1 MATKNS
7 QTTYKFNCHAC
18 RFYTNNNYDYKRHVK
33 TKKHEK
39 STKTAKITTCIPECV
54 EVFTCE
60 CGKSYKD
67 RTGLWRHKK
76 KCEGGDLDINR
87 EEEDE
92 DEVEEENLNE
102 KEIVMKLIKQN
113 GDLQKQIINLS
124 KETKQITNIT
134 NQTNHFNLNLFLNDQ
149 CKNALNLIDFI
160 NGLQISLQD
169 LEQTGKLGYVDGISR
184 IFVNALK
191 DLDITE
197 RPIHCTDIKRETVYV
212 KDQDRWEIE
221 DKDKSKLKNS
231 LRVIEEKNLHLLPE
245 WQEENPN
252 FKEMDTQENQDFIQI
267 SVNSLG
273 GGSED
278 EVDKQQDKILKNVLK
293 EVAIEK
299 KKLKIEN

>member
-1 MATKNS
+1 MATKKS
-7 QTTYKFNCHAC
+7 QIKFKFNCDAC
-18 RFYTNNNYDYKRHVK
+18 GFYTNNNYDYKRHVK

-39 STKTAKITTCIPECV
+39 STENAKITTKVQPV
-54 EVFTCE
+54 ETFTCE

-76 KCEGGDLDINR
+76 KCEIAEQIIEN
-87 EEEDE
+87 EEETIE
-92 DEVEEENLNE
+92 DDNLN
-102 KEIVMKLIKQN
+102 IKQN
-113 GDLQKQIINLS
+113 GDLQKQIIDLS
-124 KETKQITNIT
+124 KESKQVTNIT

-149 CKNALNLIDFI
+149 CKNALNLIDFV

-212 KDQDRWEIE
+212 KDKDRWEID

-231 LRVIEEKNLHLLPE
+231 IRVIEEKNLHLLPE

-252 FKEMDTQENQDFIQI
+252 FRELDTQENQDFIQI
-267 SVNSLG
+267 SINSLG
-273 GGSED
+273 GPCEE
-278 EVDKQQDKILKNVLK
+278 EVNKQQDKVLKNVIK

>member
-1 MATKNS
+1 MATKKS
-7 QTTYKFNCHAC
+7 QIKFKFNCDAC
-18 RFYTNNNYDYKRHVK
+18 GFYTNNNYDYKRHVK

-39 STKTAKITTCIPECV
+39 STENAKSTTNIQPV
-54 EVFTCE
+54 ETFACE

-76 KCEGGDLDINR
+76 KCEIAEQIIEN
-87 EEEDE
+87 EEEIVE
-92 DEVEEENLNE
+92 DENLNE
-102 KEIVMKLIKQN
+102 KDLVMKLIKQN
-113 GDLQKQIINLS
+113 GDLQKQIIDLS
-124 KETKQITNIT
+124 KETKQVTNIT

-149 CKNALNLIDFI
+149 CKNALNLIDFV

-212 KDQDRWEIE
+212 KDKDRWEID

-231 LRVIEEKNLHLLPE
+231 IRVIEEKNLHLLPE

-252 FKEMDTQENQDFIQI
+252 FRELDTQENQDFIQI
-267 SVNSLG
+267 SINSLG
-273 GGSED
+273 GPCEE
-278 EVDKQQDKILKNVLK
+278 EVNKQQDKVLKNVIK

>member
-7 QTTYKFNCHAC
+7 QIIYKFNCHAC

-39 STKTAKITTCIPECV
+39 STKSAKITTCISENI
-54 EVFTCE
+54 ESFTCE

-76 KCEGGDLDINR
+76 KCEGGDLDINK
-87 EEEDE
+87 EEEE
-92 DEVEEENLNE
+92 EEVEEENLNE

-149 CKNALNLIDFI
+149 CKNALNLIDFV

>member
-1 MATKNS
+1 MK
-7 QTTYKFNCHAC
+7 TT
-18 RFYTNNNYDYKRHVK
+18 TN
-33 TKKHEK
+33 
-39 STKTAKITTCIPECV
+39 IQPV
-54 EVFTCE
+54 EIFACE

-76 KCEGGDLDINR
+76 KCEIAEQIIEN
-87 EEEDE
+87 EEEIVE
-92 DEVEEENLNE
+92 DENLNE
-102 KEIVMKLIKQN
+102 KDLVMKLIKQN
-113 GDLQKQIINLS
+113 GDLQKQIIDLS
-124 KETKQITNIT
+124 KETKQVTNIT

-149 CKNALNLIDFI
+149 CKNALNLIDFV

-212 KDQDRWEIE
+212 KDKDRWEID

-231 LRVIEEKNLHLLPE
+231 IRVIEEKNLHLLPE

-252 FKEMDTQENQDFIQI
+252 FRELDTQENQDFIQI
-267 SVNSLG
+267 SINSLG
-273 GGSED
+273 GPCEE
-278 EVDKQQDKILKNVLK
+278 EVNKQQDKVLKNVIK